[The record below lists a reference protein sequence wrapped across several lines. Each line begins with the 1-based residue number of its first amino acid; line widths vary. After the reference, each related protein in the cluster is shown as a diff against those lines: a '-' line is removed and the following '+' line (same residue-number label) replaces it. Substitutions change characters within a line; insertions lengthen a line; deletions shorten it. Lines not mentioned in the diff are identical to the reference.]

1 MLNFLRGRQDAGP
14 DVYDKRLADYNF
26 SASITHGFPT
36 QPTWLDVDP
45 ILNLLAIGE
54 LSITSSTVFTSYR
67 ITDRLGGTLIVFL
80 FY

>member
-36 QPTWLDVDP
+36 QPTCLDIDP

-54 LSITSSTVFTSYR
+54 FDISKTVFHSQ
-67 ITDRLGGTLIVFL
+67 DRDLDAFESMERPESR
-80 FY
+80 